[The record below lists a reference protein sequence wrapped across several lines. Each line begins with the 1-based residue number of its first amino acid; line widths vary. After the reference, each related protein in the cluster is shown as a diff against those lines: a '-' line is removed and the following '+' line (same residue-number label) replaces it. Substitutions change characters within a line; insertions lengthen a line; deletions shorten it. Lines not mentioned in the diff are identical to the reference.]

1 MIKRTMERTAKKLW
15 SQYPVVTITGPRQ
28 SGKTTLAQTVFA
40 DAEYVNLEIPD
51 IREEAR
57 RDARGF
63 MERHKAPVIFDEI
76 QNAPEIASYVQ
87 AETDKAGRNS
97 MYVLTGSHQPALQA
111 AVSQSLAGRTGLL
124 ELLPLSLEELT
135 RADVKKPRDRWM
147 FDGFMPRL
155 YNKGPDPVHLYTD
168 YFKTY
173 VERDIRQLSNLRNL
187 RTFETFIR
195 LLAGRVAQL
204 LNIDSIAGDA
214 GVSATT
220 AKEWLSLLEASYII
234 RTLRPY
240 YKNFGK
246 RFIKSPKIYFTETG
260 LVCSLLGIKS
270 ADQVATHPLVGS
282 IFENMVVMESV
293 KRRLN
298 RGGADD
304 IYFMRTSHGVEVDLV
319 AETEGKLALCEIK
332 AGSTFHND
340 MADSLRAIDRQIPGV
355 VGKKS
360 VVYSGRETST
370 RDGIQAISYLDINI

>member
-1 MIKRTMERTAKKLW
+1 M
-15 SQYPVVTITGPRQ
+15 
-28 SGKTTLAQTVFA
+28 
-40 DAEYVNLEIPD
+40 
-51 IREEAR
+51 
-57 RDARGF
+57 
-63 MERHKAPVIFDEI
+63 
-76 QNAPEIASYVQ
+76 
-87 AETDKAGRNS
+87 
-97 MYVLTGSHQPALQA
+97 
-111 AVSQSLAGRTGLL
+111 SLAGRTGLL
-124 ELLPLSLEELT
+124 ELLPLSLEELA
-135 RADVKKPRDRWM
+135 RSGVKKPRDRWM

-155 YNKGPDPVHLYTD
+155 YNKGPDPVHLYAD

-187 RTFETFIR
+187 RAFETFIR

-220 AKEWLSLLEASYII
+220 AKEWLSLLEASYIV

-240 YKNFGK
+240 YRNFGK

-270 ADQVATHPLVGS
+270 AEQVATHPLVGS

-298 RGGADD
+298 RGDADD
-304 IYFMRTSHGVEVDLV
+304 VYFMRTSHGVEVDLV
-319 AETEGKLALCEIK
+319 AEADGKLSLCEIK
-332 AGSTFHND
+332 AGSTFHDD
-340 MADSLRAIDRQIPGV
+340 MADSLRAIDRQIPGE

-360 VVYSGRETST
+360 VVYCGRETST
-370 RDGIQAISYLDINI
+370 RDGIQAISYLDFNI